1 MRFER
6 TPRQDLEWTFTAETL
21 AIIVVEVLM
30 IFFALKR
37 VSRVWDGI
45 CAFLLYPL
53 ALGMVA
59 FLEAKGIN

>member
-1 MRFER
+1 
-6 TPRQDLEWTFTAETL
+6 
-21 AIIVVEVLM
+21 M